1 MRTARRTIASIIGA
15 LLLSV
20 VLAIT
25 ASAHQVITYKGN
37 TSGATPNRIRFSV
50 LKRDDG
56 QRFLRGPVEMRLQAT
71 CEDDSTVQI
80 WWIIS
85 RARAR
90 LGEAGEFSWDFD
102 ARGTYLAMEG
112 AIGFRNASGTAIG
125 VTARLINDHTDSQ
138 VCTTG
143 DLTWTAE
150 RTDTRPARLMAATTP
165 DGAGSTNIR
174 VSGGV
179 AEVVKVIEP

>member
-20 VLAIT
+20 VLAIP

-37 TSGATPNRIRFSV
+37 TSGATPNRIRFNV

-102 ARGTYLAMEG
+102 ARGTDLAM
-112 AIGFRNASGTAIG
+112 GTAIG